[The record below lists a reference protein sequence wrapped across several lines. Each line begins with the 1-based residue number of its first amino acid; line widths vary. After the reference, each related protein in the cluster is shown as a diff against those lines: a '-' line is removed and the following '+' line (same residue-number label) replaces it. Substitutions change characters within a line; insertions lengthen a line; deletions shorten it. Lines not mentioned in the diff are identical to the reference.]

1 LNAKRQ
7 GEDEIVRASELEG
20 KEVINIH
27 TGDRLGIIQKSELL
41 INTTTGMVEAL
52 ILVKSGFGGREKE
65 VQTIP
70 WREIRK
76 ICEDLIII
84 ESGGNGNNI
93 IT

>member
-1 LNAKRQ
+1 M
-7 GEDEIVRASELEG
+7 RASELEG

-27 TGDRLGIIQKSELL
+27 TGDRLGTIQKSELL
-41 INTTTGMVEAL
+41 INTATGMVEAL

-70 WREIRK
+70 WKEIRK

-84 ESGGNGNNI
+84 ESGENGSNI
-93 IT
+93 IP

>member
-1 LNAKRQ
+1 M
-7 GEDEIVRASELEG
+7 RASELEG

-41 INTTTGMVEAL
+41 INTATGMVEAL

-65 VQTIP
+65 IQTIP

-84 ESGGNGNNI
+84 ESRGNGNNSL
-93 IT
+93 TV

>member
-1 LNAKRQ
+1 M
-7 GEDEIVRASELEG
+7 RASELEG

-41 INTTTGMVEAL
+41 INTATGMVEAL

-84 ESGGNGNNI
+84 ESGGNGSNI
-93 IT
+93 IP